1 MDYKL
6 KIGDSLCGYNVTQ
19 ANELPEI
26 NSQYYKLTHAK
37 TGAEHV
43 HIKNKDRENT
53 FSVAFKTIP
62 RDSTGIAHILE
73 HTVLCGSK
81 KFPVRDPFFSMIK
94 RSLNTFMNAFTASD
108 WTMYPFSTQNKK
120 DFYNLMDV
128 YLDAAFFPDLDELS
142 FKQEGHR
149 IETDENN
156 PEASKL
162 IYKGVVY
169 NEMKGAMS
177 SPDQVMV
184 RSLLNA
190 LYPSTT
196 YRFNSG
202 GEPSAIPK
210 LTHAHLKQFHA
221 RHYHPS
227 NAFFYTYGD
236 LALKDHLEFI
246 EAKILDRFKKINPD
260 TDVPSQPLWKHPKS
274 VEYKYPLSKN
284 EEPTEKFQV
293 CVAWL
298 TTDIKDSFEVLTLI
312 LLSQILLGN
321 SGSPLRKELIESQL
335 GTALSSGTGFD
346 SDLRDTFFACGLK
359 DVKAEN
365 TKKIETIILDVMES
379 LVEKGIDPKMIESAI
394 HQVEFRRKEITNTPY
409 PYGIKLL
416 LAFSGTWFHGG
427 NPEDILLL
435 DRHLTRIHDEI
446 SKGGFFESKIKKYF
460 LDNPHRVTLT
470 LAPDQT
476 MEERENKETEKE
488 LAVIRNNMAQTDLAK
503 IKNDVADLK
512 SLQESDEDTSCL
524 PTLEIQDIPPEIQT
538 VEKADQYKSL
548 PADFY
553 SQPTS
558 GIMYF
563 SAATG
568 INEIPENLLPLIPF
582 FCTTLTRVGTAVHD
596 YTEIAQLIDTHTG
609 GVGLTAHASTG
620 FRETTCIPFV
630 TLNGKCLVRKQGK
643 MFELIDEFVNKFN
656 FSDLKRL
663 KSILLEYQA
672 GMESMIVQSGHR
684 LAISLASR
692 NFSFA
697 GALNEE
703 WYGIHQLQTIKQITS
718 ILSGDEKSD
727 KKLQKLSDDL
737 AAIAN
742 ILFKPD
748 NMRIAL
754 IGEDKTLKIIA
765 DSKAPLLMRTSKGS
779 SSKGFRAPDIQ
790 IDSQIPREGWSTS
803 TSVSFVA
810 AAFKTVCMG
819 HKDSPALA
827 VISKMMRSMYLH
839 REIREKGGA
848 YGGFSTYSP
857 ESGMFCLAS
866 YRDPHIA
873 ATLKAFDGAA
883 AFIRSGNY
891 SEEDIKEAILQ
902 VCSDIDNPDSPGMA
916 AQKAFYRNIIGL
928 SDKARKKYKEMLLEV
943 TSGMIK
949 KTAKIYFSGNMS
961 EKAVAVISGE
971 EKLKKVNTKLNLE
984 LRRI

>member
-1 MDYKL
+1 MGCKL
-6 KIGDSLCGYNVTQ
+6 KTGENLCGYRVIQ

-26 NSQYYKLTHAK
+26 NSQYFRLLHKK
-37 TGAEHV
+37 TGAEHI
-43 HIKNKDRENT
+43 HIENKDKENT

-73 HTVLCGSK
+73 HTALCGSK

-149 IETDENN
+149 MEADESDPEN
-156 PEASKL
+156 PKI

-190 LYPSTT
+190 LYPDTT

-202 GEPSAIPK
+202 GEPSVIPE
-210 LTHAHLKQFHA
+210 LTHNHLREFHE

-236 LALKDHLEFI
+236 LDLTGHLEFI
-246 EAKILDRFKKINPD
+246 EAKILDHFDKIDPG
-260 TDVPSQPLWKHPKS
+260 TEVPSQPPLDAPKQ
-274 VEYKYPLSKN
+274 VRYDYPLSKS
-284 EEPTEKFQV
+284 EDPHDKFQV
-293 CVAWL
+293 SVAWL
-298 TTDIKDSFEVLTLI
+298 TADIKDTFEVLTLL

-321 SGSPLRKELIESQL
+321 SGSPLRKKLIESRL

-359 DVKAEN
+359 DVKEEN
-365 TKKIETIILDVMES
+365 IKKIEPVILDVMDD
-379 LVEKGIDPKMIESAI
+379 LVEKGIDPKMIDSAI

-416 LAFSGTWFHGG
+416 MAFSGAWFHGG

-435 DRHLTRIHDEI
+435 DKTLSKINDEI
-446 SKGGFFESKIKKYF
+446 SKGGFFESKIKEYF
-460 LDNPHRVTLT
+460 LDNPHRITLT
-470 LAPDQT
+470 LTPDQSL
-476 MEERENKETEKE
+476 EERENKETAKE
-488 LAVIRNNMAQTDLAK
+488 LALIRQNMTSDDLEKLKSDATDL
-503 IKNDVADLK
+503 KN
-512 SLQESDEDTSCL
+512 LQEKDEDTSYL
-524 PTLEIQDIPPEIQT
+524 PTLEIGDIPPEIQT
-538 VEKADQYKSL
+538 VEKALPCNNL
-548 PADFY
+548 PAVFY

-563 SAATG
+563 STVGG
-568 INEIPENLLPLIPF
+568 ISQIPGNLIPLIPF
-582 FCTTLTRVGTAVHD
+582 FCTTLPRIGTTVHD
-596 YTEIAQLIDTHTG
+596 YTEIAQLVDLHTG
-609 GVGLTAHASTG
+609 GIGLGAQTRTSFNKNSCT
-620 FRETTCIPFV
+620 PFV
-630 TLNGKCLVRKQGK
+630 SFHGKCLTRKQDK
-643 MFELIDEFVNKFN
+643 MLELIHEFINEFS

-692 NFSFA
+692 NFSPA
-697 GALNEE
+697 VHLNEK
-703 WYGIHQLQTIKQITS
+703 WYGVHQLKTIKEITS
-718 ILSGDEKSD
+718 ALSGDENSD
-727 KKLQKLSDDL
+727 QTLQKLASDL
-737 AAIAN
+737 TAIAKL
-742 ILFKPD
+742 LFAPD
-748 NMRIAL
+748 NMRTAFIAESKVL
-754 IGEDKTLKIIA
+754 KTI
-765 DSKAPLLMRTSKGS
+765 S
-779 SSKGFRAPDIQ
+779 SSKSPLIMEMPNWKPPKEFTAPDIH
-790 IDSQIPREGWSTS
+790 PENKTPKEGWSTS

-810 AAFKTVCMG
+810 SAFKTVRLG
-819 HKDSPALA
+819 HQHSPALE
-827 VISKMMRSMYLH
+827 VIAKMMRSMYLH

-857 ESGMFCLAS
+857 ENGMFCLAS

-883 AFIRSGNY
+883 DFIRSGNY
-891 SEEDIKEAILQ
+891 TEEDSKEAILQ
-902 VCSDIDNPDSPGMA
+902 VCSDIDSPDSPGMA
-916 AQKAFYRNIIGL
+916 AQKAFYRDIIGL
-928 SDKARKKYKEMLLEV
+928 PDEARKKHKEQLLKV
-943 TSGMIK
+943 TPEIIK
-949 KTAKIYFSGNMS
+949 ETAEIYFTDSMS

-971 EKLKKVNTKLNLE
+971 EKLKKANTELNLD
-984 LRRI
+984 LKRI